1 MITAIDLFSGCG
13 GLTLG
18 LKNAGFTV
26 LAAVEIDD
34 LFEYLADVRIGET
47 ADQVLACHQG
57 AEDLCAAVGSVR
69 FIPYIS
75 VSFHQE
81 K

>member
-1 MITAIDLFSGCG
+1 VSVTAVQDARDFG
-13 GLTLG
+13 
-18 LKNAGFTV
+18 A
-26 LAAVEIDD
+26 LALRLRDAVQVRGV
-34 LFEYLADVRIGET
+34 FEYLADVRIGET
-47 ADQVLACHQG
+47 ADHVLACHQG